1 MIIRL
6 DDENARYQVTIG
18 LALLSHF
25 FFSHYEPH
33 PFAIILLYL
42 GAWTGWSRFLINNQN
57 ESIKEALIST
67 AILTLIYTTTLLL
80 SIAIY
85 RIFFHRIRKYPGPFS
100 FALTKWASVPMDAA
114 GERPKTFAKLHDRY
128 GDVVRVGPRELSIND
143 PNAVTSL
150 LGGTSKCVK
159 GPWYQG
165 VHGGKGERALNLHVT
180 MNPTHRRQRRRIW
193 DQAFSVRALQSYEDQ
208 LIAKTKQVMQQL
220 NKLASDQSKGE
231 KQKKEP
237 VPVDQWCCLYSFDIM
252 GELGFSRSFDMVK
265 KGKFSNE
272 IHLLESF
279 MSAVMIIGNV
289 PYLCH
294 IARLLP
300 NPLQSFDDY
309 TEDAVK
315 ERVKRQENLQKDK
328 DGQIARVPD
337 VFSYLLEED
346 TENGWKH
353 TWKELVADAGLLIV
367 AGSDTSSSTL
377 SLALFNLVTN
387 RDCLETLRKELEQVF
402 GQDIEPNEIQDFD
415 ALNKDCPY
423 LNAVINETMRLFPPV
438 ASGVQRV
445 TPNKGQ
451 FGAKS
456 DQTEIKLRN
465 NKSIFLPPEIV
476 ISIPTS
482 IVQRDPR
489 NFSPFPNKF
498 RPERWIDS
506 EKEESFE
513 KNAFLPFG
521 YGPSG
526 CVGKNLAYME
536 MRLFLAQFVMQ
547 FDFKLDDSFDQNA
560 FLHGIK
566 DTFTQTRQKNLNVQ
580 ITRLRS

>member
-1 MIIRL
+1 
-6 DDENARYQVTIG
+6 
-18 LALLSHF
+18 AL
-25 FFSHYEPH
+25 
-33 PFAIILLYL
+33 
-42 GAWTGWSRFLINNQN
+42 
-57 ESIKEALIST
+57 
-67 AILTLIYTTTLLL
+67 YTTTLLM

-85 RIFFHRIRKYPGPFS
+85 RLFFHKLRKYPGPIT
-100 FALTKWASVPMDAA
+100 FALTKWTSVPMDAA
-114 GERPKTFAKLHDRY
+114 GERPHTFTKLHDRY
-128 GDVVRVGPRELSIND
+128 GDIVRVGPRELSIND
-143 PNAVTSL
+143 PNAVTSI

-193 DQAFSVRALQSYEDQ
+193 DQAFSVRALQSYEEQ
-208 LIAKTKQVMQQL
+208 LLASTRQVMQQL
-220 NKLASDQSKGE
+220 NKLAGE
-231 KQKKEP
+231 KEA

-252 GELGFSRSFDMVK
+252 GELGFSRSFNMVQ

-289 PYLCH
+289 PYLSH
-294 IARLLP
+294 ILRLLP
-300 NPLQSFDDY
+300 NPLVAFDDY
-309 TEDAVK
+309 TEEAVK
-315 ERVKRQENLQKDK
+315 ERVQREKNLQADK
-328 DGQIARVPD
+328 EGQVARVPD

-353 TWKELVADAGLLIV
+353 TWKELIADAQLLIV

-377 SLALFNLVTN
+377 SLALYNLATN
-387 RDCLETLRKELEQVF
+387 RECLESLRKELEQVF
-402 GQDIEPNEIQDFD
+402 GKDIETSEIQDFD

-465 NKSIFLPPEIV
+465 KKSLFLPPGTV
-476 ISIPTS
+476 VSIPTS
-482 IVQRDPR
+482 LIQRDPR
-489 NFSPFPNKF
+489 NFSPHPNNF
-498 RPERWIDS
+498 RPERWIS
-506 EKEESFE
+506 PEREEAFE
-513 KNAFLPFG
+513 KNAFVPFG

-526 CVGKNLAYME
+526 CVGKSLAYME

-547 FDFKLDDSFDQNA
+547 FDIRLAENFDQNA
-560 FLHGIK
+560 FLDGIK
-566 DTFTQTRQKNLNVQ
+566 DTFTMTRQKPLNVQ
-580 ITRLRS
+580 I

>member
-1 MIIRL
+1 MIINL
-6 DDENARYQVTIG
+6 EGENARYQATIAF
-18 LALLSHF
+18 ALFSHF
-25 FFSHYEPH
+25 VFSRYEPH
-33 PFAIILLYL
+33 PFAVILLYL
-42 GAWTGWSRFLINNQN
+42 AGWASWSHYLINNDH
-57 ESIKEALIST
+57 STIKQVALSVST
-67 AILTLIYTTTLLL
+67 LTFIYTTTLLT
-80 SIAIY
+80 SIAVY
-85 RIFFHRIRKYPGPFS
+85 RLFFHKLCKFSGPTL
-100 FALTKWASVPMDAA
+100 FALSKWTSVPMDAA
-114 GERPKTFAKLHDRY
+114 GERPNTFAKFHEKF
-128 GDVVRVGPRELSIND
+128 GDIVRVGPRELSIND
-143 PNAVTSL
+143 PNAVSSI
-150 LGGTSKCVK
+150 LGGTSKCIK

-193 DQAFSVRALQSYEDQ
+193 DQAFSVRALQSYEEQ
-208 LIAKTKQVMQQL
+208 LKSSTRQVMQQL
-220 NKLASDQSKGE
+220 NKLAENGKNSI
-231 KQKKEP
+231 
-237 VPVDQWCCLYSFDIM
+237 PVDEWCCLYSFDIM
-252 GELGFSRSFDMVK
+252 GELGFSRSFKMVQ

-289 PYLCH
+289 PYLSH

-300 NPLQSFDDY
+300 NPLAAFDNY

-315 ERVKRQENLQKDK
+315 ERVKRQEDLQANK

-353 TWKELVADAGLLIV
+353 TWQELISDAQLLIV

-377 SLALFNLVTN
+377 SLALFNLATN
-387 RDCLETLRKELEQVF
+387 RECLESLRKELEQVF
-402 GQDIEPNEIQDFD
+402 GKDTEANEIQDFD
-415 ALNKDCPY
+415 ALNKECPY

-438 ASGVQRV
+438 ASGVQRM
-445 TPNKGQ
+445 TPKKGQ

-465 NKSIFLPPEIV
+465 KETLFLPPETV

-482 IVQRDPR
+482 ILQRDPR
-489 NFSPFPNKF
+489 NFSPNPNEF
-498 RPERWIDS
+498 RPERWIS
-506 EKEESFE
+506 PEKEEIFE

-547 FDFKLDDSFDQNA
+547 FDIKLESGFDKNA
-560 FLHGIK
+560 FLNGIK
-566 DTFTQTRQKNLNVQ
+566 DTFTMTRQKPLNVQ